1 MDRSCVCRI
10 ACIQFNTHLPQCTPS
25 TDTSHMAQLALCAC
39 VGHGAANVVF
49 LDRHGIGPGL
59 GFFPRSLLRV
69 PPETGPGL
77 VSLSFFIGTLCA
89 TCTLVLCTLS
99 VPCLRYTHITS
110 IAIVYSRFTSIAI
123 YEVPNRKLRTCN
135 YNFLRYRI

>member
-1 MDRSCVCRI
+1 MCRI

-77 VSLSFFIGTLCA
+77 VSLSSFIGTLCA
-89 TCTLVLCTLS
+89 TCTLVPCTLS
-99 VPCLRYTHITS
+99 S
-110 IAIVYSRFTSIAI
+110 IHAHHVNCNCVLSPYVNCNSRVTEGNFPRAIIISFGTVFSTDR
-123 YEVPNRKLRTCN
+123 
-135 YNFLRYRI
+135 